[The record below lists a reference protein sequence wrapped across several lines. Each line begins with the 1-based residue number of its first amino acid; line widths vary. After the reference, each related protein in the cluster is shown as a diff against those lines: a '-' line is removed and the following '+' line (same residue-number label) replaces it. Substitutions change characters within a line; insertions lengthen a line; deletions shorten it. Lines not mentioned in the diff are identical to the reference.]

1 MNMGFKIGKDTK
13 IITMVVE
20 DCEFTNSETITKNLV
35 SHYPKMK
42 EIVIPEGITSIDEG
56 AFEGCADLTKI
67 TLPSSLKLIRRN
79 AFVGCE
85 NLKTVVLPDSI
96 SEIECWG
103 ERRVW
108 KISLNKPFSDLAD
121 NLIKG
126 LEVELNPPFNWD

>member
-1 MNMGFKIGKDTK
+1 MNMRFKIGKDTK

-20 DCEFTNSETITKNLV
+20 DCEFTNSETITKSFV

>member
-20 DCEFTNSETITKNLV
+20 ECEYTNSETITKSLV
-35 SHYPKMK
+35 SHYPGMK

-108 KISLNKPFSDLAD
+108 KICLNKPFSDLAD

>member
-1 MNMGFKIGKDTK
+1 MNMRLKIGKDTK
-13 IITMVVE
+13 VITVVSE
-20 DCEFTNSETITKNLV
+20 EQVFTNSKTITKSFASNF
-35 SHYPKMK
+35 PGMK
-42 EIVIPEGITSIDEG
+42 EIIIPEGITSIDEG